1 MSFSESEKSVTL
13 KNCRITGSKLSE
25 HFEIQLK
32 SGSSVEQS
40 DKTFDVDMSKL
51 LTQKITVSEVV
62 NRSVYEKISCSD
74 KVIESLKVSG
84 GITKQDT
91 VIADDTGAIK
101 LTLWENNIGTI
112 EEGKSYD
119 FSNVIVRTYNNSKYL
134 SLPKED
140 AGVTASRAWVTTLH
154 LEQN

>member
-1 MSFSESEKSVTL
+1 M
-13 KNCRITGSKLSE
+13 
-25 HFEIQLK
+25 
-32 SGSSVEQS
+32 EQS

-62 NRSVYEKISCSD
+62 NRSVYEKISCSN
-74 KVIESLKVSG
+74 KVIKIDEPLKVSG

-101 LTLWENNIGTI
+101 LTLWENDIGTI

-119 FSNVIVRTYNNSKYL
+119 FSNVIVRTYNHRIALLLCSCILGRRSNGL
-134 SLPKED
+134 E
-140 AGVTASRAWVTTLH
+140 RTLLLLQH
-154 LEQN
+154 HGIQ